1 MLRPAEPA
9 SRCGPEG
16 HCITC
21 GDDGV
26 AMRVTGM
33 DARED
38 LAICVDDSGDA
49 NEVAVDLVGAVAAGD
64 MVLVHAGVA
73 IARLEE
79 AAA

>member
-21 GDDGV
+21 SDDGV

-38 LAICVDDSGDA
+38 LAVCVGEDGGSSD
-49 NEVAVDLVGAVAAGD
+49 VAVDLVGPVSAGD
-64 MVLVHAGVA
+64 IVLVHAGVA

-79 AAA
+79 AAP

>member
-1 MLRPAEPA
+1 MPWPAEPA
-9 SRCGPEG
+9 PRCGPEG

-21 GDDGV
+21 SDDGV
-26 AMRVTGM
+26 SMRVTGM

-38 LAICVDDSGDA
+38 LAVCVGDDGGSSK
-49 NEVAVDLVGAVAAGD
+49 VAVDLVGPVSPGD
-64 MVLVHAGVA
+64 VVLVHAGVA